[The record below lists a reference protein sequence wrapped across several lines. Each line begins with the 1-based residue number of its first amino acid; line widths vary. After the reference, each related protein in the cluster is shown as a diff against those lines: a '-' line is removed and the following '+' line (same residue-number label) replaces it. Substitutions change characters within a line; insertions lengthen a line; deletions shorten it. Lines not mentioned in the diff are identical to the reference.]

1 MENDRATDRGEHE
14 GEAPR
19 PSDRQSDTSDA
30 EQAVINQERAF
41 ESGEE
46 NPV

>member
-1 MENDRATDRGEHE
+1 MENDRAADRGEPE
-14 GEAPR
+14 GEVLR
-19 PSDRQSDTSDA
+19 PSDQHDDTSDT